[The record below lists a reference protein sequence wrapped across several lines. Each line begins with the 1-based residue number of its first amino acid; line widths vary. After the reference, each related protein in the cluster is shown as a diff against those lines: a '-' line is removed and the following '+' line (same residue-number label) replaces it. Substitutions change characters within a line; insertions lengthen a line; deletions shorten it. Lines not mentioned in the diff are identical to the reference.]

1 MAVVFGGTVFN
12 AGLKQPAIGGG
23 DSLGRLRAARPRPKR
38 HLRTGRSS
46 IGSIPPRLRLS
57 AAVSAKCGLYRLFTG
72 VYPLFF
78 FCLQRS
84 PVQCL
89 RILRNKKIRRQANPS
104 HFTKFGE
111 IQENTTEMH
120 LMSETNRIF
129 LKTRKPGELADN
141 SVE

>member
-72 VYPLFF
+72 LYPL
-78 FCLQRS
+78 
-84 PVQCL
+84 
-89 RILRNKKIRRQANPS
+89 PS